1 MTADSRAG
9 CAEVCCN
16 QPLHSVMMM
25 WREVTPA
32 EVRRTVLAAAAV
44 KSCSLDPILTYLLC
58 DCIHALLLC
67 SMTIVNI
74 SLHEACRPMPEYQTN
89 SFSQRTDVI
98 TQQKT
103 AMLNLLTQMF
113 FLQTIIREWRYW
125 RRCTWVQNLTWLSM
139 MTFYYIGWLATVI
152 SDRQICTVIVFLDVM
167 LAMIGILWAFM

>member
-1 MTADSRAG
+1 MLLLVKSVEVESVRAAMTADSRAG

-98 TQQKT
+98 TQQKNSH
-103 AMLNLLTQMF
+103 A
-113 FLQTIIREWRYW
+113 E
-125 RRCTWVQNLTWLSM
+125 
-139 MTFYYIGWLATVI
+139 LADT
-152 SDRQICTVIVFLDVM
+152 DVFLANDNQRVTL
-167 LAMIGILWAFM
+167 LASLYLSAKFDLTVNDDILLHRMIGYGHF